1 MHKENQNI
9 FKIMT
14 TLSND
19 LLQKIAR
26 NINAMELADD
36 PRNYKYWRSVYAR
49 IVRVTRQLTE
59 ADKVAL
65 LPLCIPVKAKAF
77 NLI

>member
-1 MHKENQNI
+1 MK
-9 FKIMT
+9 
-14 TLSND
+14 TLSNER
-19 LLQKIAR
+19 LERIAK
-26 NINAMELADD
+26 NVNAMELAYD
-36 PRNYKYWRSVYAR
+36 PRNYRYWRSVYSR

-59 ADKVAL
+59 EDKKAL